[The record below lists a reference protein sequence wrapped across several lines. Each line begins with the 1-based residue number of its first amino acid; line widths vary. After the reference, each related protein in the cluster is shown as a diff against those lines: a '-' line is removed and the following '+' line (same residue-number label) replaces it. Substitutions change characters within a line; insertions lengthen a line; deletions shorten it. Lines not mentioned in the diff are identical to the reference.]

1 MHPPIISLFKR
12 STTAEIIEIIIEIIF
27 LEPRRTYYLKESDR
41 LDMVVELKV
50 QNCRDIFED
59 SL

>member
-12 STTAEIIEIIIEIIF
+12 STTAEIIEIIKIIF

-41 LDMVVELKV
+41 PDMVVELKV

>member
-12 STTAEIIEIIIEIIF
+12 STTAEIIEIIKIIF